1 MKSECHV
8 VRRSCHDP
16 EAEKVEYKEGGRPF
30 SNCISNLKLSDHR
43 SISRSGFVGVC
54 LPHHCRSHPVYRFS
68 IRVGMSEN
76 DVRTIVSNPDDADFV
91 MEWNTKPPIAITSL
105 LAKYPQTSGP
115 LLQIYRDL
123 TLGTLVGWT

>member
-1 MKSECHV
+1 
-8 VRRSCHDP
+8 
-16 EAEKVEYKEGGRPF
+16 
-30 SNCISNLKLSDHR
+30 
-43 SISRSGFVGVC
+43 
-54 LPHHCRSHPVYRFS
+54 
-68 IRVGMSEN
+68 MSKN